1 MTIEK
6 MNEQLK
12 KYDAIIEDA
21 TKKRNMIKHELD
33 LALAAQAQ
41 KIFTKHHISAEELM
55 KLKDV
60 SADQLKA
67 FFESIDDG
75 AESEKNVKEIKEN
88 AKEIKP

>member
-12 KYDAIIEDA
+12 KYDSIIEDA

-67 FFESIDDG
+67 FFESIDG

>member
-21 TKKRNMIKHELD
+21 TKKRNVIKHELD

-67 FFESIDDG
+67 FFESIDG

>member
-67 FFESIDDG
+67 FFESIDG